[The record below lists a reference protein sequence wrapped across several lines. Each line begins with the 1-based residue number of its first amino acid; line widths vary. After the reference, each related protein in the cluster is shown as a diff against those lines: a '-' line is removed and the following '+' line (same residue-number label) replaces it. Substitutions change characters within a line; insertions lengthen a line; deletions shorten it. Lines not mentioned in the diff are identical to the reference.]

1 MDFTLRDLWLGL
13 GSGYLGMIGTRG
25 LTIIMM
31 MIIIMTGVVLYAP
44 VSGLC
49 DVSGDESGGVS
60 LIPLPT
66 LLLTAWQGNTQGE
79 SEEGRNCF

>member
-1 MDFTLRDLWLGL
+1 
-13 GSGYLGMIGTRG
+13 
-25 LTIIMM
+25 
-31 MIIIMTGVVLYAP
+31 MTGVVLYAP

-49 DVSGDESGGVS
+49 DIQGHESCGVS

-66 LLLTAWQGNTQGE
+66 LLLTAWQGNNQGE